1 MVLLL
6 KSVAV
11 WLLFILAESLNG
23 TIRTL
28 WLVPTL
34 GDPLAHQRSF
44 ITGML
49 IVLAIALLFIRWLGA
64 RRVPQLLGIGGVW
77 MGLTLAFEVFL
88 GRVILNYSWGQITA
102 DYDVRQGGLMTFGLL
117 WVALA
122 PLMAAKIQGVLPNPH
137 QLV

>member
-1 MVLLL
+1 VVLLL

-23 TIRTL
+23 TIRTF
-28 WLVPTL
+28 WLVPSV
-34 GDPLAHQRSF
+34 GDPLAHYLSF

-64 RRVPQLLGIGGVW
+64 RRVPQLLGVGGVC

-88 GRVILNYSWGQITA
+88 GRVILNYSWGQIMA
-102 DYDVRQGGLMTFGLL
+102 DYDVLQGGLMTFGLL
-117 WVALA
+117 WVAIA
-122 PLMAAKIQGVLPNPH
+122 PLIAAKIQGLLPNPH
-137 QLV
+137 QLA

>member
-1 MVLLL
+1 VVLLL

-11 WLLFILAESLNG
+11 WLLFILVESLNG
-23 TIRTL
+23 TIRTF
-28 WLVPTL
+28 WLVPSV
-34 GDPLAHQRSF
+34 GDPLAHYLSF

-49 IVLAIALLFIRWLGA
+49 TVLAIALLFIRWLGA

-88 GRVILNYSWGQITA
+88 GRVILHYSWGQVMA
-102 DYDVRQGGLMTFGLL
+102 DYDVHQGGLMTFGLL

-122 PLMAAKIQGVLPNPH
+122 PLMAAKIRGLLPNHH
-137 QLV
+137 QLA

>member
-28 WLVPTL
+28 WLVPSV
-34 GDPLAHQRSF
+34 GDSLAHQLSF

-49 IVLAIALLFIRWLGA
+49 IVLAIALLFIRWLGIVQ
-64 RRVPQLLGIGGVW
+64 VPQLLGVGGLW

-122 PLMAAKIQGVLPNPH
+122 PLIAAKIQGVLPNPH